1 MDPFLGLGS
10 AAVAAARLDV
20 DFIGVEIDGD
30 YIGESIPRVKEEL
43 NEQGILEAPAPRR
56 RRRPRAGRKA

>member
-30 YIGESIPRVKEEL
+30 YLAEGIRRVNEEL
-43 NEQGILEAPAPRR
+43 NERGLFEAAGRR
-56 RRRPRAGRKA
+56 RRRPRAERKA

>member
-10 AAVAAARLDV
+10 SAVAAARLDV

-30 YIGESIPRVKEEL
+30 YL
-43 NEQGILEAPAPRR
+43 AEASS
-56 RRRPRAGRKA
+56 GSTKN